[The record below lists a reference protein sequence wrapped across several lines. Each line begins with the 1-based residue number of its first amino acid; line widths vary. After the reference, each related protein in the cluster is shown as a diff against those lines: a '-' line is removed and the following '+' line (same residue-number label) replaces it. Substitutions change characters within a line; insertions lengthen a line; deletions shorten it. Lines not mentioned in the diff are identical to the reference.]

1 MLTTFQAWVDQL
13 GGLGLFII
21 AVLDSSFLSLP
32 EVNDVLVI
40 YLSAR
45 HPESMPYYASMT
57 TLGSLAGCLLL
68 YVVGRKG
75 GEVFLRRR
83 FSPERVERGMRLYQ
97 RWGLLAVIVP
107 SLLPPPT
114 PFKIFVLMAGAAAVA
129 PWRFALAVIIGRGT
143 RYYGQAY
150 LAMRYGERGVE
161 MVRQHGGT
169 VGLVL
174 AAVALAIGAAYIV
187 LRRQR
192 SSPSLAGS
200 SSGSN
205 GR

>member
-1 MLTTFQAWVDQL
+1 MLATFQAWVDQL
-13 GGLGLFII
+13 GGLGLYVI

-40 YLSAR
+40 YLSIR
-45 HPESMPYYASMT
+45 HPEWMPYYASMT
-57 TLGSLAGCLLL
+57 TLGSLTGCFLL
-68 YVVGRKG
+68 YGMGRKG

-83 FSPERVERGMRLYQ
+83 FNSARVDRGIRLYQ
-97 RWGLLAVIVP
+97 RWGLIAVIVP

-129 PWRFALAVIIGRGT
+129 PWRFALAVILGRGT
-143 RYYGQAY
+143 RYFGQAY
-150 LAMRYGERGVE
+150 LAVRYGERGLE
-161 MVRQHGGT
+161 LVRQHRVT
-169 VGLVL
+169 IAVVL
-174 AAVALAIGAAYIV
+174 AAITLAAGAGYLAI
-187 LRRQR
+187 RRQR
-192 SSPSLAGS
+192 PNPSLAGN

>member
-1 MLTTFQAWVDQL
+1 MLATFQAWVDQL

-21 AVLDSSFLSLP
+21 ATLDSSFLSLP

-45 HPESMPYYASMT
+45 QPDRMPYYAGMT
-57 TLGSLAGCLLL
+57 TLGSLAGCFLL
-68 YVVGRKG
+68 YSIGRKG
-75 GEVFLRRR
+75 GDVFLRRR
-83 FSPERVERGMRLYQ
+83 FSTERVDRAMRLYQ
-97 RWGLLAVIVP
+97 RWGLLAVVVP

-129 PWRFALAVIIGRGT
+129 PWRFALAVIVGRGT
-143 RYYGQAY
+143 RYFGQAY
-150 LAMRYGERGVE
+150 LAMRYGERGID

-169 VGLVL
+169 VGMVL
-174 AAVALAIGAAYIV
+174 AAVALAIGASWVV

-192 SSPSLAGS
+192 ASPSFASS

>member
-1 MLTTFQAWVDQL
+1 MLATFQAWVDQL
-13 GGLGLFII
+13 GGLGLYVI

-40 YLSAR
+40 YLSIR
-45 HPESMPYYASMT
+45 HPEWMPYYASMT
-57 TLGSLAGCLLL
+57 TLGSLTGCFLL
-68 YVVGRKG
+68 YGMGRKG

-83 FSPERVERGMRLYQ
+83 FNSARVDRGIRLYQ
-97 RWGLLAVIVP
+97 RWGLIAVIVP

-129 PWRFALAVIIGRGT
+129 PWRFALAVILGRGT
-143 RYYGQAY
+143 RYFGQAY
-150 LAMRYGERGVE
+150 LAVRYGERGLE
-161 MVRQHGGT
+161 LVRQHGVT
-169 VGLVL
+169 IAVVL
-174 AAVALAIGAAYIV
+174 AAITLAAGAGYLAI
-187 LRRQR
+187 RRQR
-192 SSPSLAGS
+192 PNPSLAGN

>member
-1 MLTTFQAWVDQL
+1 MLATFQAWVDQL
-13 GGLGLFII
+13 GGLGLYVI

-40 YLSAR
+40 YLSIR
-45 HPESMPYYASMT
+45 HPEWMPYYASMT
-57 TLGSLAGCLLL
+57 TLGSLTGCFLL
-68 YVVGRKG
+68 YGMGRKG

-83 FSPERVERGMRLYQ
+83 FNSARVDRGIRLYQ

-129 PWRFALAVIIGRGT
+129 PWRFALAVILGRGT
-143 RYYGQAY
+143 RYFGQAY
-150 LAMRYGERGVE
+150 LAVRYGERGLE
-161 MVRQHGGT
+161 LVRQHRVT
-169 VGLVL
+169 IAVVL
-174 AAVALAIGAAYIV
+174 AAITLAAGAGYLAI
-187 LRRQR
+187 RRQR
-192 SSPSLAGS
+192 PNPSLAGN

>member
-1 MLTTFQAWVDQL
+1 MLATLQAWVDQL

-21 AVLDSSFLSLP
+21 ATLDSSFLSLP

-40 YLSAR
+40 YLGAR
-45 HPESMPYYASMT
+45 QPERMLYYAGMT
-57 TLGSLAGCLLL
+57 TLGSLTGCGLL
-68 YVVGRKG
+68 YSIGRKG
-75 GEVFLRRR
+75 GDVFLRRR
-83 FSPERVERGMRLYQ
+83 FSAARVDRAMRLYQ
-97 RWGLLAVIVP
+97 RWGLLAIVVP

-129 PWRFALAVIIGRGT
+129 PWRFALAVVIGRGT
-143 RYYGQAY
+143 RYVGQAY
-150 LAMRYGERGVE
+150 LAVRYGERGVE

-174 AAVALAIGAAYIV
+174 AAVGLAIGASWVV

-192 SSPSLAGS
+192 ATSFAGS

>member
-1 MLTTFQAWVDQL
+1 MLATFQAWVDQL

-21 AVLDSSFLSLP
+21 ATLDSSFLSLP

-40 YLSAR
+40 YLSTR
-45 HPESMPYYASMT
+45 HPDRMPYYAGMT
-57 TLGSLAGCLLL
+57 TLGSLVGCLLL
-68 YVVGRKG
+68 YAVGRKG

-83 FSPERVERGMRLYQ
+83 FSPERVDRGMRLYQ
-97 RWGLLAVIVP
+97 RWGLLAVVVP

-114 PFKIFVLMAGAAAVA
+114 PFKIFVLMAGAATVA
-129 PWRFALAVIIGRGT
+129 PWRFALAVILGRGT
-143 RYYGQAY
+143 RYFGQAY
-150 LAMRYGERGVE
+150 LAMRYGERGAE

-169 VGLVL
+169 VSLVL
-174 AAVALAIGAAYIV
+174 AAIALAIGAAWVV

-192 SSPSLAGS
+192 SPSLAGS